1 MVCESEVHVVATQ
14 KNMIPDGHTCE
25 LQIAVL
31 FGYSDQG
38 EVGRTAAHIDHKDD
52 VSDFDRFSERVAH
65 ALDPGIKRRLRLFEQ
80 RYIMEPGL
88 FGGLCG
94 QFARSRIER
103 RRNREDDLLGI
114 EIAFSRHLP
123 RTGEM
128 PEISRG
134 SFDRRNASHF
144 RRRLP
149 RQQSTRSIHAAVA
162 QPALR
167 RCDEA
172 RRHFCAVT
180 PRKFAG
186 GVRDF
191 FIPWDGEGA
200 VWKLSFLCDIYKGW
214 QQQSFFGDAW
224 CGQLRN
230 ENDISRTIG

>member
-38 EVGRTAAHIDHKDD
+38 EVGSTASHIDYKDD
-52 VSDFDRFSERVAH
+52 ISDFDRFPEGVAD
-65 ALDPGIKRRLRLFEQ
+65 AFDPGIERRLWFFEQ
-80 RYIMEPGL
+80 RHIMEPGL

-114 EIAFSRHLP
+114 EIAFSPHLP
-123 RTGEM
+123 PAGQM

-134 SFDRRNASHF
+134 SFDRRNALHL

-162 QPALR
+162 
-167 RCDEA
+167 
-172 RRHFCAVT
+172 
-180 PRKFAG
+180 
-186 GVRDF
+186 
-191 FIPWDGEGA
+191 
-200 VWKLSFLCDIYKGW
+200 
-214 QQQSFFGDAW
+214 
-224 CGQLRN
+224 
-230 ENDISRTIG
+230 